1 MRLTKGVEG
10 GLTAG
15 DATVMKAYGSGWQA
29 DPGQAI
35 SDLLGE
41 SNEDLEA
48 RCVRSSCSAGGC
60 VGLPGIPVGSELA
73 TVNSVSKVTCY
84 SLHWNGL
91 RRKVVDLGAAP
102 NVSNAACWSL
112 K

>member
-1 MRLTKGVEG
+1 MPAHPLDRWGAARNRREGAWRITLGSQMKTWKLVVFGLLVVLGVV
-10 GLTAG
+10 L
-15 DATVMKAYGSGWQA
+15 VY
-29 DPGQAI
+29 
-35 SDLLGE
+35 
-41 SNEDLEA
+41 
-48 RCVRSSCSAGGC
+48 
-60 VGLPGIPVGSELA
+60 PGIPVGSELA

-91 RRKVVDLGAAP
+91 RRKVIDLGAAP